1 MAGYQIKRMN
11 WGREMSAYESM
22 QAWREKRQAAQEKFE
37 TNVAATLSSLQSVWE
52 NRTFMLGE
60 LAANQ
65 ALKRIEE
72 ETKAA
77 QERALALKAS
87 EEIVIDPPKRSSFAY
102 NDTVTLS
109 GGAKINLAANT
120 ITHTDGTVVDLITGT
135 PVPTVDIEA

>member
-11 WGREMSAYESM
+11 WGRELSAYENM

-37 TNVAATLSSLQSVWE
+37 ANVTATLSSLQSVWA

-60 LAANQ
+60 LAANR
-65 ALKRIEE
+65 ALERIEE

-77 QERALALKAS
+77 QERALALKAA
-87 EEIVIDPPKRSSFAY
+87 EEFVIDPPKRSSFAY

-109 GGAKINLAANT
+109 GGAKINLVANT
-120 ITHTDGTVVDLITGT
+120 ITHTDGTVIDLTTGT